1 LPQQFHLVVQLG
13 NLALVPQSLV
23 SHRRFQYSKLS
34 LRICVDC
41 QSSTF

>member
-13 NLALVPQSLV
+13 DLALVPQSLI
-23 SHRRFQYSKLS
+23 SHQYSKFS